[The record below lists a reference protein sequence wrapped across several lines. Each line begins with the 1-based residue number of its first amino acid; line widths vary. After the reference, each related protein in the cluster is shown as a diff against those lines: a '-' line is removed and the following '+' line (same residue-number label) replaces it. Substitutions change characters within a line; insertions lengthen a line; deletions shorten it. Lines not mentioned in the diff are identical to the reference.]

1 MSLTIGILSWG
12 QHKTLLNTLQ
22 SYSDWGLLYK
32 PDVEYLIF
40 FQEINERDE
49 EIANLY
55 GFDYF
60 GMANNIGIAGGYRKL
75 VEATTSEHFLFL
87 ENDWELLRYPWG
99 QLLSAQTALATRE
112 FDVVRFRHRTQPG
125 NPLWTRQFA
134 GNEMS
139 RPEHLLDCIHWVD
152 EPTQFSQIYYLEPF
166 WYTTSRYANWTNNP
180 TMFRTKFL
188 EKYILPRMGSR
199 DVELDIQQWWQEQ
212 NFWVAQGEGL
222 FTHNRL

>member
-1 MSLTIGILSWG
+1 
-12 QHKTLLNTLQ
+12 
-22 SYSDWGLLYK
+22 
-32 PDVEYLIF
+32 
-40 FQEINERDE
+40 
-49 EIANLY
+49 
-55 GFDYF
+55 
-60 GMANNIGIAGGYRKL
+60 
-75 VEATTSEHFLFL
+75 
-87 ENDWELLRYPWG
+87 
-99 QLLSAQTALATRE
+99 
-112 FDVVRFRHRTQPG
+112 
-125 NPLWTRQFA
+125 
-134 GNEMS
+134 
-139 RPEHLLDCIHWVD
+139 VD